1 MRKQKKKKPI
11 DATNSLVQNGNGFA
25 YKNRL
30 KPKTINQNEF
40 IRTIAENTITFC
52 QGVAGS
58 GKTHIAVGM
67 AIEYLLENKVNKIVI
82 TRPVVESGERLG
94 FLPGTAEEKLHPYL
108 LPILDE
114 IVHFIPISQYVTL
127 KTQNGIIGFPFA
139 TSAVRII
146 SCVVSSK
153 SVSSCFPSTE

>member
-58 GKTHIAVGM
+58 RQGAQG
-67 AIEYLLENKVNKIVI
+67 
-82 TRPVVESGERLG
+82 PSWESRGG
-94 FLPGTAEEKLHPYL
+94 
-108 LPILDE
+108 
-114 IVHFIPISQYVTL
+114 
-127 KTQNGIIGFPFA
+127 
-139 TSAVRII
+139 
-146 SCVVSSK
+146 CW
-153 SVSSCFPSTE
+153 